1 MVSALIVGSFD
12 RHDARSNRAVSTKP
26 NTIPDRLSG
35 SEFLSAVEEL
45 EILPEAV
52 LREFRNRSS
61 DGEEPREVSASVLA
75 DQLVENG
82 MLTLLQARRLLVGK
96 ASTLT
101 YGRYVLMEH
110 IGTGAMGR
118 VFKARHRLMDRVVAL
133 KVILP
138 MCVASKHSVA
148 RFFREM
154 KIVGLLDHPNVVRAY
169 DADQHDGSPYIVM
182 EHLDGEDFEQPLR
195 RRGSLPVQEV
205 IEYMSQAAW
214 GLAHAHEKGVVHRDI
229 KPTNLF
235 LTTTGVVKILDLG
248 LGAFVGVSNEE
259 VKPTDTDE
267 GFVVGTT
274 DYMSPEQV
282 TAQAVDA
289 RTDLFSLGCT
299 MYRLLTGAY
308 AFPGETK
315 ADRLVRRVHDGHV
328 PISDVRPDLPIRLVA
343 VLERLLAHNPDDR
356 FSSAVEAAET
366 LEAMIHLRGRQSRGS
381 RAKDSG
387 KPARPSPPSSL
398 SSPEPEA
405 PVDWSL
411 VESELASKAGRGVGE
426 PLSAGPRTA
435 SPTLPSTSSGRL
447 NTYRRGIEEEG
458 AESGRTVQQQYR
470 QELIQMN
477 RGLVEERSQDQAE
490 GPPSTGETWLERLG
504 EHLGDFLAEPSAG
517 QIIAVLLIVTLIV
530 ATALA
535 VSLS

>member
-1 MVSALIVGSFD
+1 MVPTLIVGSFG
-12 RHDARSNRAVSTKP
+12 RHDARSNRPVSTKP
-26 NTIPDRLSG
+26 NTIPDRLSS

-45 EILPEAV
+45 GILPESV
-52 LREFRNRSS
+52 LRDIRSRSS
-61 DGEEPREVSASVLA
+61 DGAEAEDVSASVLA

-101 YGRYVLMEH
+101 YGRYVLLEH

-182 EHLDGEDFEQPLR
+182 EHLDGEDFEQALR
-195 RRGSLPVQEV
+195 GGQFPVQEI
-205 IEYMSQAAW
+205 IECMSQAAW

-259 VKPTDTDE
+259 AKPTDTDE

-282 TAQAVDA
+282 T
-289 RTDLFSLGCT
+289 
-299 MYRLLTGAY
+299 
-308 AFPGETK
+308 
-315 ADRLVRRVHDGHV
+315 
-328 PISDVRPDLPIRLVA
+328 
-343 VLERLLAHNPDDR
+343 
-356 FSSAVEAAET
+356 
-366 LEAMIHLRGRQSRGS
+366 
-381 RAKDSG
+381 
-387 KPARPSPPSSL
+387 
-398 SSPEPEA
+398 
-405 PVDWSL
+405 
-411 VESELASKAGRGVGE
+411 
-426 PLSAGPRTA
+426 
-435 SPTLPSTSSGRL
+435 
-447 NTYRRGIEEEG
+447 
-458 AESGRTVQQQYR
+458 
-470 QELIQMN
+470 
-477 RGLVEERSQDQAE
+477 
-490 GPPSTGETWLERLG
+490 STGRRCPYG
-504 EHLGDFLAEPSAG
+504 PF
-517 QIIAVLLIVTLIV
+517 
-530 ATALA
+530 
-535 VSLS
+535 

>member
-1 MVSALIVGSFD
+1 MVSTLIVGSFD
-12 RHDARSNRAVSTKP
+12 RQDVRSNRAVSIKP
-26 NTIPDRLSG
+26 NTIPDRLSS

-45 EILPEAV
+45 GILPEAA
-52 LREFRNRSS
+52 LGEIRSRCV
-61 DGEEPREVSASVLA
+61 DGAEVREVSASDLA
-75 DQLVENG
+75 DQLVDNG

-101 YGRYVLMEH
+101 YGRYVLLEH

-133 KVILP
+133 KAILP
-138 MCVASKHSVA
+138 MCVASKHSVP

-154 KIVGLLDHPNVVRAY
+154 KIVGMLDHPNVVRAY
-169 DADQHDGSPYIVM
+169 DADQHGGSPYIVM
-182 EHLDGEDFEQPLR
+182 EYLDGEDFEQALR
-195 RRGSLPVQEV
+195 RRGNLPVQEV
-205 IEYMSQAAW
+205 IECMSQAAW

-235 LTTTGVVKILDLG
+235 LTSAGVVKILDLG

-259 VKPTDTDE
+259 VKPMDTDE

-282 TAQAVDA
+282 TGQAVDA

-315 ADRLVRRVHDGHV
+315 ADRLVRRVHVGHV
-328 PISDVRPDLPIRLVA
+328 PISDIRPDLPVRLAA
-343 VLERLLAHNPDDR
+343 VLERLLAPSPDDR

-366 LEAMIHLRGRQSRGS
+366 LEAMIHLRGRQARES
-381 RAKDSG
+381 RAKEAG
-387 KPARPSPPSSL
+387 KPPRPSPPSTL
-398 SSPEPEA
+398 SGPQPEA

-411 VESELASKAGRGVGE
+411 VESELASKPGRSRGE
-426 PLSAGPRTA
+426 PLSAR
-435 SPTLPSTSSGRL
+435 PSTSSPTPSTSSARL

-458 AESGRTVQQQYR
+458 TESGRSVQQQYR
-470 QELIQMN
+470 KELIQMN
-477 RGLVEERSQDQAE
+477 RSLAEERGQDQAE
-490 GPPSTGETWLERLG
+490 EPPSTAETWLERLG
-504 EHLGDFLAEPSAG
+504 EHLGDFLAEPSAS
-517 QIIAVLLIVTLIV
+517 QIIAALLIVTLIV
-530 ATALA
+530 AIAFAVAL
-535 VSLS
+535 S